1 MATTLSPRAITD
13 AEAPWVEAV
22 RDDGPEAVQLL
33 YERLE
38 VMGVPWTTQAAIG
51 RFVADL
57 ADGRLPDV
65 AAPTKSAWRK
75 VLRLAG
81 PPGSPMPEVN
91 VARSIPG
98 LLRETW
104 EPFSDCG

>member
-22 RDDGPEAVQLL
+22 REDGPDAVQLL

-75 VLRLAG
+75 AVRLAG
-81 PPGSPMPEVN
+81 PPGSPMPEAN
-91 VARSIPG
+91 LARSIPG
-98 LLRETW
+98 LLTESW
-104 EPFSDCG
+104 